1 MISILI
7 PTYDRDAVSLV
18 SALEKQAL
26 KAGIQFELICIDDG
40 SFSHHNERN
49 QSINSMTNCK
59 FIENKSNLGRNANR
73 HLLAKQAQYKWLL
86 FLDADTMPKT
96 DDFIKNYLDVLNE
109 DYDAFFGGFAYHDQP
124 PGKDHLLRYT
134 FGKHREEVP
143 ADERNK
149 KPFKVIISANFLIKK
164 EVFLSVNRA
173 EMKNLYGL
181 DYLFGALLKQN
192 DFKVYHI
199 DNEVFH
205 QGIDNNSEYL
215 EKTRKAVET
224 LNYIS
229 RSKRLEQHEISLLR
243 AKKLIERLGLT
254 KTTTWLYKKFESR
267 LEMNLRGNKPSMLCF
282 DLYRLGYLCSL
293 AYKGR
298 LES

>member
-7 PTYDRDAVSLV
+7 PTYDRDAVPLV

-49 QSINSMTNCK
+49 QTINAMTNCR

-73 HLLAKQAQYKWLL
+73 HLLAERAQYKWLL
-86 FLDADTMPKT
+86 FLDADTMPKY
-96 DDFIKNYLDVLNE
+96 DDFIIKYLDVLKEN
-109 DYDAFFGGFAYHDQP
+109 YDACFGGFAYHDQP
-124 PGKDHLLRYT
+124 PDKDHLLRYT
-134 FGKHREEVP
+134 FGKYREEVP
-143 ADERNK
+143 AAERNK
-149 KPFKVIISANFLIKK
+149 KPYKVIISANFLIKK

-192 DFKVYHI
+192 GFKVYHI
-199 DNEVFH
+199 DNEVYH
-205 QGIDNNSEYL
+205 LGIDNNIKYL

-224 LNYIS
+224 LHYIS
-229 RSKRLEQHEISLLR
+229 KSKRLDQHEITLLKATKLIKIFGLTGVMAWGYGKFKNR
-243 AKKLIERLGLT
+243 LEKKLLSAKPGM
-254 KTTTWLYKKFESR
+254 LY
-267 LEMNLRGNKPSMLCF
+267 F
-282 DLYRLGYLCSL
+282 DIYRLGYLCRI
-293 AYKGR
+293 ANQER
-298 LES
+298 LDS

>member
-18 SALEKQAL
+18 STLEKQAL

-49 QSINSMTNCK
+49 QTINAMTNCK

-73 HLLAKQAQYKWLL
+73 HLLAEQAQYKWLL

-96 DDFIKNYLDVLNE
+96 DDFIKNYLDVINKE
-109 DYDAFFGGFAYHDQP
+109 YDAYFGGFAYHAQP
-124 PGKDHLLRYT
+124 PDKDHLLRFT
-134 FGKHREEVP
+134 FGKDREEVP
-143 ADERNK
+143 AEQRNK
-149 KPFKVIISANFLIKK
+149 KPYKVIISANFLIRK

-181 DYLFGALLKQN
+181 DYLFGALLKQHG
-192 DFKVYHI
+192 FKVYHI
-199 DNEVFH
+199 DNEVYH
-205 QGIDNNSEYL
+205 LGIDDNREYL

-224 LNYIS
+224 LYYIS
-229 RSKRLEQHEISLLR
+229 KSKRLEKHEISMLR
-243 AKKLIERLGLT
+243 AKKVIKFFGLT
-254 KTTTWLYKKFESR
+254 NVMALLFKSFEKR
-267 LEMNLRGNKPSMLCF
+267 LERNLLGAKPNMLAF
-282 DLYRLGYLCSL
+282 DLYRLGYLCRI
-293 AYKGR
+293 AGQER
-298 LES
+298 LDS